1 MAEQIISNIT
11 YDQRE
16 ERGWTI
22 WALSGS
28 LDINTSPQAEAE
40 GQKVYEAAGKLAIDL
55 SGLDYLSSAGL
66 RVLLRFGKRAK
77 KEGKGFA
84 LVGAVG
90 MVATVLKESKM
101 NMLVTTV
108 GSMEELK

>member
-1 MAEQIISNIT
+1 MAEQIASNIT
-11 YDQRE
+11 YNQRE
-16 ERGWTI
+16 ERDWNV

-28 LDINTSPQAEAE
+28 LDVNTSPKAEIE
-40 GQKVYEAAGKLAIDL
+40 GQKIYAAAGNLAIDL
-55 SGLDYLSSAGL
+55 SGLKYLSSAGL

-84 LVGAVG
+84 LVGAVD

-101 NMLVTTV
+101 DMLVTIA
-108 GSMEELK
+108 GSVEELK